1 MKISLKTEK
10 EIAVIAA
17 GGKILAET
25 LKEVSKNTKIGVKLK
40 DLDRLAFNFI
50 KKNNSEP
57 AFLGYR
63 PESSQHPYSASICA
77 SVNNVIVHGFPTNY
91 ILKEGDV
98 LKIDIGVKYQGFYSD
113 AAMTIGIG
121 KISKNAEFLIM
132 ATKMALEAAIDM
144 AKPGNTLGD
153 IGWIIDSTAKKY
165 KFKAV
170 KGLTGHGIGRNLHED
185 PSIYNFGEKGSGIKL
200 ETGMVLAI
208 EPMFAI
214 GTDKV
219 IQQSDESWATSNGGL
234 SAHFEHTVAITDN
247 GCRILTE

>member
-17 GGKILAET
+17 GGKILAEA
-25 LKEVSKNTKIGVKLK
+25 LKEVSRNAKIGVKLK
-40 DLDRLAFNFI
+40 DLDKLAFNFI
-50 KKNNSEP
+50 KKNNGEP

-63 PESSQHPYSASICA
+63 PESSQRPYNASICA
-77 SVNNVIVHGFPTNY
+77 SVNDVIVHGFPTDY

-132 ATKMALEAAIDM
+132 ATKTALEAAIDM

-185 PSIYNFGEKGSGIKL
+185 PSIYNFGERGSGIRL
-200 ETGMVLAI
+200 EAGMVLAI

-219 IQQSDESWATSNGGL
+219 IQQLDESWATSNGEL